1 MFAFLLS
8 VHILC
13 AIVGLGPTF
22 AFAFLGIISQKNP
35 GSARAIQQAVLLI
48 STRLVIP
55 LALILGLS
63 GVFLITNQHIKLDKN
78 PWLGAGI
85 ILYLLV
91 LGAAL
96 FYQVPNERKIIA
108 LLPEAGGPP
117 SDPPTLKKLVNGQRV
132 VGTAM
137 GVAVLV
143 IVVLMVWKPG
153 AGA

>member
-1 MFAFLLS
+1 MFAFLLT
-8 VHILC
+8 VHVLC
-13 AIVGLGPTF
+13 AIVGIGPIF
-22 AFAFLGIISQKNP
+22 AFAFLGMASEKNP
-35 GSARAIQQAVLLI
+35 ASARAIQQGVLLI

-55 LALILGLS
+55 LALLLGLS
-63 GVFLITNQHIKLDKN
+63 GVFLITNQHINLSKN

-91 LGAAL
+91 LGASL

-117 SDPPTLKKLVNGQRV
+117 SDPPTLKKLVMGQRV

-137 GVAVLV
+137 GLAVLV

-153 AGA
+153 AKF

>member
-1 MFAFLLS
+1 MFAFLLT
-8 VHILC
+8 VHALC
-13 AIVGLGPTF
+13 AIVGIGPTF
-22 AFAFLGIISQKNP
+22 AFAFLGIVSEKNP
-35 GSARAIQQAVLLI
+35 ASARAIQQGVLLI

-55 LALILGLS
+55 LALLLGLS
-63 GVFLITNQHIKLDKN
+63 GVFLMTNQHINLSKN

-91 LGAAL
+91 LGVSL
-96 FYQVPNERKIIA
+96 FYQVPQERKIIA

-117 SDPPTLKKLVNGQRV
+117 SDPPTLKKLVMGQRV

-137 GVAVLV
+137 GLAVLV

-153 AGA
+153 AKF